1 LSNRYR
7 ADELVVF
14 ASARL
19 EKRDLRAVAP
29 RTREMHHLVELC
41 HETPVA
47 PGNPRVRLPGE
58 GALSRRRRQIRDGIQ
73 LHETIIPALTPWAER
88 FGIALPQRSS

>member
-1 LSNRYR
+1 
-7 ADELVVF
+7 VF
-14 ASARL
+14 LQLIDPDAFGG
-19 EKRDLRAVAP
+19 RDAF
-29 RTREMHHLVELC
+29 TREMQYLVELC

-47 PGNPRVRLPGE
+47 PENPRVRLPGE
-58 GALSRRRRQIRDGIQ
+58 GALARRRRQIREGIH